1 MDKLSIQSE
10 AKGSAVVVTISGR
23 VDSETAPTL
32 DAELTKAVS
41 GSSKLV
47 LELSGVEYIS
57 SAGIRAIVKAAQATE
72 QNGGGVKMASAP
84 ELVTSIFYTVG
95 IVDKIKSYP
104 TVDEAVASF

>member
-1 MDKLSIQSE
+1 MDKLSIQTE
-10 AKGSAVVVTISGR
+10 MKGLVAVVTVSGR

-32 DAELTKAVS
+32 DAELTEAVG

-47 LELSGVEYIS
+47 LELKGVEYMS
-57 SAGIRAIVKAAQATE
+57 SAGIRAVVKAAQAVE
-72 QNGGGVKMASAP
+72 QKGGAVKMASAP

-95 IVDKIKSYP
+95 IVDKIKSYA